1 MRNFSFGH
9 LGQTLVPFLSF
20 TWRFTHMNHSPPP
33 PPKKTPF
40 GVEIVD
46 FFFTP
51 LKHQDKLVNKADSIY
66 SYLLYTW
73 VKNTAVEE

>member
-1 MRNFSFGH
+1 MNRSPKRNLFG
-9 LGQTLVPFLSF
+9 FLA
-20 TWRFTHMNHSPPP
+20 
-33 PPKKTPF
+33 
-40 GVEIVD
+40 EIVD

-73 VKNTAVEE
+73 VKNMAVEEWCQTITLPVTCMS